1 MQTFRNE
8 PTAAPRTNV
17 NARKTNSWMD
27 DNAIKSPG
35 SVTFVCVESN
45 AVHEKQ
51 PPFGAEMRF
60 QILASAP
67 PDLREANSAG
77 WVTLPSS
84 QARQPWTA
92 KASIDFHSAGVNL
105 IFVAATFSSRCEM
118 DDVPGIGSITGER
131 SRSQASAIWTTLA
144 P

>member
-35 SVTFVCVESN
+35 SVTFVYVGSN

-51 PPFGAEMRF
+51 LPSKGRRCDFKFLQAHRLICAKVTARG
-60 QILASAP
+60 
-67 PDLREANSAG
+67 
-77 WVTLPSS
+77 VTLTSS
-84 QARQPWTA
+84 QAGQPWIA
-92 KASIDFHSAGVNL
+92 KASIAFHSAGVNL
-105 IFVAATFSSRCEM
+105 IFMAAMFSSKCTMDEM
-118 DDVPGIGSITGER
+118 PGIGSITGER
-131 SRSQASAIWTTLA
+131 SRIQTRAIWTTLA

>member
-35 SVTFVCVESN
+35 SVTFVYVESN
-45 AVHEKQ
+45 AVHEKLL
-51 PPFGAEMRF
+51 PFGAKMRF

-67 PDLREANSAG
+67 PDLREGNSAG
-77 WVTLPSS
+77 RVTLTSS
-84 QARQPWTA
+84 QVRQPWIA
-92 KASIDFHSAGVNL
+92 KASIAFHSAGVNL
-105 IFVAATFSSRCEM
+105 MFVAATFSSKCAM

-131 SRSQASAIWTTLA
+131 SRSQTRAIWTTLA
-144 P
+144 A